1 MSAEEATATTLLE
14 NLKGC
19 DRLVALLGAPNTG
32 KSVLYNTLTKGKS
45 SVANWPGVTVD
56 LHIGRIR
63 TRSKTIC
70 ILDLPGAYGLV
81 PSSPEENVTLEALL
95 ELKPH
100 LIVALLDSTNPD
112 AGINLVVQAIE
123 AFDGRVIV
131 ALTKHA
137 LAHAMGVH
145 IDIGRLQ
152 ALLGAP
158 VVPVSALEGL
168 GLDKLL
174 EFILGEEQ
182 ANRYTGL
189 RIDYGFLEEDVKRL
203 ENNEFVARASREF
216 SVTRRWLALQIIG
229 KSEAVLRVLERHGYS
244 ELVALSGKI
253 YERTLSKLG
262 VPPEVYI
269 AEKRLAFI
277 EQIMRDTV
285 VRRTPASNVWQRIS
299 NILLHPVAGPI
310 ASILGLFATFGAV
323 FSVNTGFPLNI
334 LFDWLGWKGAA
345 EFLDKY
351 NLSALLIDFFNAI
364 GNTLRPH
371 IPPPWN
377 GLIAD
382 GVIGGV
388 GFVLSFL
395 PLIILVYFSLGIL
408 EDSGIATRMAI
419 SFHPLFYRF
428 GLSGRSVF
436 PLMLGLGCNVPAE
449 FATRGLPEEE
459 RFRAVFAVPFI
470 PCQARLAVIIAITS
484 ILIKGVVAQTLA
496 VTVIYTE
503 ALLAAL
509 MTAWIASRIIQPRIY
524 KERGL
529 PYEAKPELIMELPPV
544 HRPHPKVIWWYI
556 RDNTIHFLRKAGTVI
571 FLLAIITWGLLYY
584 GPNGYTVNPAESYGG
599 IIGEWVGDLTHL
611 IGVSEDRDQILGVA
625 LLDGLIAKEGVLT
638 AIAISTGVG
647 QESLQ
652 TAIESLGLTASQALG
667 FLVLITL
674 YFPCIAT
681 LAAMK
686 SIVKSWKPVLGYA
699 VYSILVA
706 IVFAT
711 VTYHIAALLAG
722 A

>member
-1 MSAEEATATTLLE
+1 MSAEETSTTTLLE

-19 DRLVALLGAPNTG
+19 DRLIALLGAPNTG

-56 LHIGRIR
+56 LHIGKIR
-63 TRSKTIC
+63 ARSKTIC

-123 AFDGRVIV
+123 AFDGRVVV
-131 ALTKHA
+131 ALTKYA

-152 ALLGAP
+152 ALLGVP

-174 EFILGEEQ
+174 DFILGEEPL
-182 ANRYTGL
+182 NRYTGL

-203 ENNEFVARASREF
+203 ENNELVARASKDF
-216 SVTRRWLALQIIG
+216 LVTKRWLALQIIG
-229 KSEAVLRVLERHGYS
+229 KSEAVLKVLGRHGYS
-244 ELVALSGKI
+244 ELVALSRKI
-253 YERTLSKLG
+253 YEKTFSKLG

-269 AEKRLAFI
+269 AEKRLAFV

-509 MTAWIASRIIQPRIY
+509 MTAWIASHVIQPRIY

-584 GPNGYTVNPAESYGG
+584 GPNGYTANPAESYGG

-611 IGVSEDRDQILGVA
+611 IGVGEDRDQILGVA

-699 VYSILVA
+699 AYSILVA

-711 VTYHIAALLAG
+711 ITYHIAALLAG

>member
-63 TRSKTIC
+63 ARSKTIC

-145 IDIGRLQ
+145 IDVGRLQ

-277 EQIMRDTV
+277 EQIMRDTI

-408 EDSGIATRMAI
+408 EDSGIATRIAI

>member
-1 MSAEEATATTLLE
+1 MNAERAVLELQNTL
-14 NLKGC
+14 KSC

-63 TRSKTIC
+63 AGSRSVC

-95 ELKPH
+95 ELKPD
-100 LIVALLDSTNPD
+100 LIITLLDSTNPD

-123 AFDGRVIV
+123 AFDGRVVV
-131 ALTKHA
+131 ALTKYA

-145 IDIGRLQ
+145 IDIGHLQ
-152 ALLGAP
+152 SLLGVP

-168 GLDKLL
+168 GIDKLM
-174 EFILGEEQ
+174 EFITGEESPRQ
-182 ANRYTGL
+182 RAIL
-189 RIDYGFLEEDVKRL
+189 RIDYGFLEEDIRKVEK
-203 ENNEFVARASREF
+203 NNLVVRASEEF
-216 SVTRRWLALQIIG
+216 SITTRWLALQIVSR
-229 KSEAVLRVLERHGYS
+229 SEAVLRILGKHGYDQLISLS
-244 ELVALSGKI
+244 EKVYDEA
-253 YERTLSKLG
+253 LSKLG

-269 AEKRLAFI
+269 AEKRLAII
-277 EQIMRDTV
+277 ESIIRDTV
-285 VRRTPASNVWQRIS
+285 VRRTPASNVWQRFS
-299 NILLHPVAGPI
+299 DILLHPVAGPI

-334 LFDWLGWKGAA
+334 LFDWLGWRAAA
-345 EFLDKY
+345 EFLEKY
-351 NLSALLIDFFNAI
+351 NLSSLLIDLFNII
-364 GNTLRPH
+364 GNMLRPH

-377 GLIAD
+377 GLVAD
-382 GVIGGV
+382 GIIGGV

-459 RFRAVFAVPFI
+459 RFRVVFAVPFI
-470 PCQARLAVIIAITS
+470 PCQARLAVIIAVTS
-484 ILIKGVVAQTLA
+484 ILIKGVVAQTVA
-496 VTVIYTE
+496 VTAIYTE

-524 KERGL
+524 RKKGL
-529 PYEAKPELIMELPPV
+529 PYQAKPELIMELPPV
-544 HRPHPKVIWWYI
+544 HKPHPKVIWWYI

-584 GPNGYTVNPAESYGG
+584 GPNGYTTNPSQSYGG
-599 IIGEWVGDLTHL
+599 IIGEWVGDVTHL
-611 IGVSEDRDQILGVA
+611 IGVGEERDQILGVA

-638 AIAISTGVG
+638 AIAISTGAG

-652 TAIESLGLTASQALG
+652 TAIESIGLTTSQAIG

-674 YFPCIAT
+674 YFPCVAT
-681 LAAMK
+681 LAAMR
-686 SIVKSWKPVLGYA
+686 SILKSWKPVLGYA
-699 VYSILVA
+699 IYSILIA
-706 IVFAT
+706 ITFAT
-711 VTYHIAALLAG
+711 ITYHIATLLAG

>member
-364 GNTLRPH
+364 GDMLRPH